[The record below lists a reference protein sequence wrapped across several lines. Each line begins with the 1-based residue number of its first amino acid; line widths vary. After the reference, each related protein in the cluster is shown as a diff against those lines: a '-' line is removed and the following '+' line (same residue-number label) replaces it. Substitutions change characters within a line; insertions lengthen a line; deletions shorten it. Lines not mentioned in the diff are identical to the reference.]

1 MTFEDHLESLN
12 EHANKLDGIEDHL
25 PPINLGDYWEIDNYN
40 VSNLV
45 YYFFNLTRYGTNFK
59 KINNAGNLILND
71 ETQYR
76 ESMAVYGAMA
86 AIVAI
91 SLSVFLILFCCF
103 NCMFRSSAAS
113 RTPKYKGQKRNKSS
127 FFCGAVILLIAIAG
141 AATFIVGIIGE
152 VRLHNGANQVCE
164 TVDNVSNKT
173 KSIHDETSK

>member
-1 MTFEDHLESLN
+1 MSFEEQLESLN
-12 EHANKLDGIEDHL
+12 EHASKIEGIENHL
-25 PPINLGDYWEIDNYN
+25 PAMDLGEYWQIDNYN

-45 YYFFNLTRYGTNFK
+45 MRFFKLARYGTNFK
-59 KINNAGNLILND
+59 KINNASDLILD

-91 SLSVFLILFCCF
+91 SLSVFLILFCCC

-113 RTPKYKGQKRNKSS
+113 RTPKYKGQKRSKSS
-127 FFCGAVILLIAIAG
+127 FFCGVVIFLIAIAG
-141 AATFIVGIIGE
+141 AATFAVGIIGE